1 MKTLTLFI
9 ALFLVGVALA
19 PEANAMGYPHRLFGS
34 KRSVKTALV
43 PRRTTTAPKP
53 NVAGRSLPAL
63 RFTDWVRV
71 LLSTE

>member
-9 ALFLVGVALA
+9 ALFLVGISLA
-19 PEANAMGYPHRLFGS
+19 PESSAMGYPHRLFGS
-34 KRSVKTALV
+34 KRSVKLALV

-53 NVAGRSLPAL
+53 SIARRSVPTL

-71 LLSTE
+71 LLRTE